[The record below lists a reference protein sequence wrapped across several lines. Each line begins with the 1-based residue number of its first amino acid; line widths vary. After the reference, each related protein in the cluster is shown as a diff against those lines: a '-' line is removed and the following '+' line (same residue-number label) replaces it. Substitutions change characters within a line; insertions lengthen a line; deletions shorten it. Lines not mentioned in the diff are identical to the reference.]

1 MNREDIYNIVVP
13 IAIAIIGTLG
23 TYFFHNINETKQW
36 KIKRR
41 KSPRDKGIEYLVR
54 VIVLGFLFLVFSVLV
69 VEYIRS
75 SIGLPL
81 LVGIGIGIVLYI
93 GLFIF
98 LYIVMKRTSI
108 DDKEIFVKDMA
119 EYKKEKSIRLLR
131 QIPIILSGLF
141 WGSTIQWMDFVS
153 VITGFIGKTV
163 FQFISNILSYI
174 PIATAIA
181 WIVYYYI
188 CMKFLKGEGEFL
200 YDRVKFAFYDN
211 SILDNI
217 KVEDVSQNRSWI
229 IAKNQEN
236 MEYRFKVKDIKT
248 IKYSNFENQT
258 ECEQ

>member
-75 SIGLPL
+75 SIGIPL

-119 EYKKEKSIRLLR
+119 EY
-131 QIPIILSGLF
+131 
-141 WGSTIQWMDFVS
+141 
-153 VITGFIGKTV
+153 
-163 FQFISNILSYI
+163 
-174 PIATAIA
+174 
-181 WIVYYYI
+181 
-188 CMKFLKGEGEFL
+188 
-200 YDRVKFAFYDN
+200 
-211 SILDNI
+211 
-217 KVEDVSQNRSWI
+217 
-229 IAKNQEN
+229 
-236 MEYRFKVKDIKT
+236 
-248 IKYSNFENQT
+248 
-258 ECEQ
+258 

>member
-69 VEYIRS
+69 VVYIRS
-75 SIGLPL
+75 SIGIPL

-248 IKYSNFENQT
+248 IEYSNFENQT

>member
-1 MNREDIYNIVVP
+1 M
-13 IAIAIIGTLG
+13 
-23 TYFFHNINETKQW
+23 
-36 KIKRR
+36 
-41 KSPRDKGIEYLVR
+41 
-54 VIVLGFLFLVFSVLV
+54 
-69 VEYIRS
+69 
-75 SIGLPL
+75 
-81 LVGIGIGIVLYI
+81 VGIGIGIVLYI

-248 IKYSNFENQT
+248 IEYSNFENPT

>member
-75 SIGLPL
+75 SIGIPL

-163 FQFISNILSYI
+163 FQFLINFISNFRLS
-174 PIATAIA
+174 A
-181 WIVYYYI
+181 
-188 CMKFLKGEGEFL
+188 
-200 YDRVKFAFYDN
+200 
-211 SILDNI
+211 
-217 KVEDVSQNRSWI
+217 
-229 IAKNQEN
+229 
-236 MEYRFKVKDIKT
+236 
-248 IKYSNFENQT
+248 
-258 ECEQ
+258 

>member
-13 IAIAIIGTLG
+13 IAISIIG

-54 VIVLGFLFLVFSVLV
+54 VIVLGFLFLLFSVLV

-75 SIGLPL
+75 SIGIPL

-108 DDKEIFVKDMA
+108 DDNEIFVKDMA
-119 EYKKEKSIRLLR
+119 EYKKEKSIRLVR
-131 QIPIILSGLF
+131 QIP
-141 WGSTIQWMDFVS
+141 MDFVS

-248 IKYSNFENQT
+248 IEYSNFENQT

>member
-1 MNREDIYNIVVP
+1 
-13 IAIAIIGTLG
+13 
-23 TYFFHNINETKQW
+23 
-36 KIKRR
+36 
-41 KSPRDKGIEYLVR
+41 
-54 VIVLGFLFLVFSVLV
+54 
-69 VEYIRS
+69 
-75 SIGLPL
+75 
-81 LVGIGIGIVLYI
+81 
-93 GLFIF
+93 
-98 LYIVMKRTSI
+98 MKRTSI

-248 IKYSNFENQT
+248 IEYSNFENPT

>member
-13 IAIAIIGTLG
+13 IAISIIGTLG
-23 TYFFHNINETKQW
+23 TYFFHNITETKQW

-41 KSPRDKGIEYLVR
+41 KSPSDKGIEYLVR
-54 VIVLGFLFLVFSVLV
+54 VIVLGFLFLLFSVLV

-75 SIGLPL
+75 SIGIPL

-248 IKYSNFENQT
+248 IEYSNFENPT

>member
-1 MNREDIYNIVVP
+1 M
-13 IAIAIIGTLG
+13 
-23 TYFFHNINETKQW
+23 
-36 KIKRR
+36 
-41 KSPRDKGIEYLVR
+41 VR

-75 SIGLPL
+75 SIGIPL

-217 KVEDVSQNRSWI
+217 KAVS
-229 IAKNQEN
+229 
-236 MEYRFKVKDIKT
+236 YT
-248 IKYSNFENQT
+248 HLT
-258 ECEQ
+258 LPTT